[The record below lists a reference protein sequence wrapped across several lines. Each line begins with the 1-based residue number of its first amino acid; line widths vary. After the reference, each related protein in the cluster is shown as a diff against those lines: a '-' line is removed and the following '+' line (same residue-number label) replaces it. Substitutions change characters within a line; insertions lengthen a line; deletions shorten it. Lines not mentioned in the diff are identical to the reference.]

1 MEELSIDSIRV
12 SLSNYQRVVILK
24 LKSKEM
30 FIPIWAGP
38 SEADAIAIKLQKVSL
53 PRPLTHDLIISLLES
68 LSISIEYVLIE
79 SMKDETFFAKIAIKN
94 NDKIV
99 MIDSR
104 ASDAIALAVRV
115 TCPIYAN
122 DDVVEKVS
130 VTLDHKNE
138 TVNKK
143 NKATN
148 ESNLSDVDNKTDI
161 SQFADFIDTLDLES
175 LGDN

>member
-30 FIPIWAGP
+30 FIPIWVGP

-53 PRPLTHDLIISLLES
+53 PRPLTHDLVVSLLES

-148 ESNLSDVDNKTDI
+148 ESNLSDDNNKTDI

>member
-1 MEELSIDSIRV
+1 
-12 SLSNYQRVVILK
+12 
-24 LKSKEM
+24 M
-30 FIPIWAGP
+30 FIPIWVGP

-53 PRPLTHDLIISLLES
+53 PRPLTHDLVVSLLES

>member
-12 SLSNYQRVVILK
+12 SVSNYQRVVILK

-30 FIPIWAGP
+30 FIPIWVGP

-53 PRPLTHDLIISLLES
+53 PRPLTHDLVISLLES

-122 DDVVEKVS
+122 EDVVEKVS

-148 ESNLSDVDNKTDI
+148 ESNLSDNNNKTDI

>member
-30 FIPIWAGP
+30 FIPIWVGP

-53 PRPLTHDLIISLLES
+53 PRPLTHDLVISLLES

-122 DDVVEKVS
+122 DEVVEKVS

-148 ESNLSDVDNKTDI
+148 ESNLSDEDNKTDM

>member
-24 LKSKEM
+24 LKSKEL
-30 FIPIWAGP
+30 FIPIWVGP

-53 PRPLTHDLIISLLES
+53 PRPLTHDLVVSLLES

-148 ESNLSDVDNKTDI
+148 ESNLSDDNNKTDI

>member
-12 SLSNYQRVVILK
+12 SLSYYQRVVILK

-30 FIPIWAGP
+30 FIPIWVGP

-53 PRPLTHDLIISLLES
+53 PRPLTHDLVISLLES

-138 TVNKK
+138 TINKK
-143 NKATN
+143 NKATI
-148 ESNLSDVDNKTDI
+148 ESNLSDEDNKTDM